1 MKRKKSMGENFS
13 WPFSKHRQQ
22 WIETA
27 DEIAQRV
34 GEERASIESCEW
46 RPPKCRSRYVR
57 FAKNYSLA
65 ASYYRSA
72 GLGLAAR
79 LCYRQAI
86 ECWKIIESRYED
98 DENAPRNIANYTKKA
113 EFIETY
119 WESDE

>member
-22 WIETA
+22 WIATA
-27 DEIAQRV
+27 DEIVQRV
-34 GEERASIESCEW
+34 NEERAGLESHDW
-46 RPPKCRSRYVR
+46 KPPKSRSRYVR

-79 LCYRQAI
+79 LCYRHAV
-86 ECWKIIESRYED
+86 ECWRIIDAKFEDES
-98 DENAPRNIANYTKKA
+98 AARNIANYVRKS
-113 EFIETY
+113 ESIETY
-119 WESDE
+119 WESNE